1 MNYHDRRPQEIS
13 TLWLLGVISGASR
26 GCGCE
31 NAPAFDVAVTSRALA
46 ATSRAFPTPDPL
58 MALLQLDEQQI
69 KTWTRAQKDQ
79 WWLDNVYRGDMAQLT
94 WRSGITG
101 FLLGG
106 ILAST
111 ALYILAKTGIGIGV
125 GLTSVLLSFAMFRS
139 MSTAGIAK
147 DFTVL
152 ENNATQSIATS
163 AGYVMAP
170 LGAGLTAYMVM
181 TGHVLPWWQMV
192 VWLIVVSITGVL
204 LAFPM
209 KRRFINE
216 DQLPFPEGR
225 ACGVV
230 LDSLYTGGAEVGL
243 FKARLLYVSAAVTAA
258 WELLV
263 MDGWQRLIQ
272 FKILRMNVW
281 AGLQEPW
288 TLHEH
293 LDDYYYAFLAK
304 ANLAAPKILG
314 TDIRQLGLRFSL
326 DFAMLGIGGL
336 MGVAVATSVLI
347 GGIVNLAILAPV
359 MIEHG
364 DIVARTL
371 ANGHVVPIS
380 RAEIVNQWSIWWGVS
395 MMVVGAMAGLFAKPE
410 LFTKAFKSMGKI
422 ARSKEPRSDV
432 LEHIEVPLWVSW
444 IGVPIFSI
452 LGAWATHEFFGV
464 PWLLSLVSLPLIFI
478 LTVICTNSMALTS
491 WMPIGAVAK
500 ITQFSVGMVDR
511 VNPASNLLPA
521 TMTAQISMN
530 AASLLSD
537 IKPGYMLGGKPRH
550 QVWGHVIG
558 IVSGA
563 IFSVPLFFLLFL
575 RPDASGVVDATKI
588 MSDAFPM
595 PAALQWRGVAE
606 IIAKGFHGAPH
617 TAVMAAAIA
626 AVVALLMEMAR
637 IFTKGRFPLSAV
649 SVGLGV
655 VLPFD
660 SCVAMWI
667 GAMGFWILGRIY
679 RAPGTQ
685 GHKIWVEGSE
695 PICAG
700 LISAAALMGICDAL
714 INVFLT

>member
-1 MNYHDRRPQEIS
+1 
-13 TLWLLGVISGASR
+13 
-26 GCGCE
+26 
-31 NAPAFDVAVTSRALA
+31 
-46 ATSRAFPTPDPL
+46 
-58 MALLQLDEQQI
+58 MALLQLDEEQI

-272 FKILRMNVW
+272 FKILRMNAW

-304 ANLAAPKILG
+304 ANLAAPRILG

-347 GGIVNLAILAPV
+347 GAIVNLVILAPV

-395 MMVVGAMAGLFAKPE
+395 MMVVGAMAGLLAKPE
-410 LFTKAFKSMGKI
+410 LFTKAFKSMGSI

-444 IGVPIFSI
+444 IGVPVFSI

-575 RPDASGVVDATKI
+575 RPDASGVVDATRI

-685 GHKIWVEGSE
+685 GHKIWVEGAE